1 LAIAGLKEVTNEP
14 MQAST
19 PRGADFRVEA
29 LTNFVMVEREGSCLI
44 GSDEPSLCSL
54 KQTCLNG
61 FYLLFLHCGK
71 QR

>member
-1 LAIAGLKEVTNEP
+1 LLLPIASLKEATNEP

-44 GSDEPSLCSL
+44 GSDEPGTYSL
-54 KQTCLNG
+54 K
-61 FYLLFLHCGK
+61 
-71 QR
+71 